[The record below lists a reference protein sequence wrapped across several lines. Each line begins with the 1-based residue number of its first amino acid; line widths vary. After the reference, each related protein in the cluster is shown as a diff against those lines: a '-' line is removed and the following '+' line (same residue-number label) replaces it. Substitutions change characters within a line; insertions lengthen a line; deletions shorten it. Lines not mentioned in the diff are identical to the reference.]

1 MTSSLRPLLVTLA
14 ALALGVA
21 GCGSSPSGTPSVPT
35 VAGAAAASSGTSRSS
50 AVDAAV
56 ACIREHGIP
65 GYQDPAIAPGGAV
78 YTDVRSFENASE
90 SARNAVRSACGALMA
105 TARLDSEHQPPA
117 PPAFV
122 RAGVKVAQ
130 CARAHG
136 LPNMHDPNAASNY
149 VPGHGF
155 TVNEGEMPGGKSS
168 PGFATFRQACK
179 TEIDAMMKASTL
191 ASLGGR
197 G

>member
-1 MTSSLRPLLVTLA
+1 MTNSLRTLLAVF
-14 ALALGVA
+14 ALGIA
-21 GCGSSPSGTPSVPT
+21 GCGASPSAPETVPT
-35 VAGAAAASSGTSRSS
+35 VVGGAAASGSHQSSS
-50 AVDAAV
+50 AIDGAV

-65 GYQDPAIAPGGAV
+65 GYQDPTIAPDGAV
-78 YTDVRSFENASE
+78 YTDRRSFENAPE
-90 SARNAVRSACGALMA
+90 SARNAVQRACGALMA
-105 TARLDSEHQPPA
+105 TARLDSERQPPA

-136 LPNMHDPNAASNY
+136 LPNMRDPNASSQY

-155 TVNEGEMPGGKSS
+155 GHSESEMPGGKGS
-168 PGFATFRQACK
+168 PAFATFRSACK
-179 TEIDAMMKASTL
+179 SEIDAMMKASTL
-191 ASLGGR
+191 ESLGGH